1 MRRNCDS
8 SVICSINSL
17 TLVWLNSKWLHE
29 FIVNYYQYKVRCNKA
44 IPVSATRMTSSFFWD
59 SSVKHWDDIIGAL
72 E

>member
-44 IPVSATRMTSSFFWD
+44 
-59 SSVKHWDDIIGAL
+59 HWDPGILLSWRA
-72 E
+72 